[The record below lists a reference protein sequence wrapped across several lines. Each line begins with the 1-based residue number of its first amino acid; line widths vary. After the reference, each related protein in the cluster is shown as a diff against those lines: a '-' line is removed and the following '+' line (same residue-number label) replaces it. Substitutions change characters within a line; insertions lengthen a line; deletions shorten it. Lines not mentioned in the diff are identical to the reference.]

1 MALLKAEFTL
11 REFEVTF
18 EANYPQKKTQ
28 RGLKIVSNFLS
39 KT

>member
-18 EANYPQKKTQ
+18 EANYPQK
-28 RGLKIVSNFLS
+28 
-39 KT
+39 